1 MAYAWAVLFVA
12 LGLGADG
19 PGDSKVRPQ
28 YEALLKACE
37 ADVKAWEA
45 KYPPAGKDLDLVARY
60 RDWPGWGYAPR
71 VLALAEADP
80 GDPASVDA
88 LIWVLKLRDRVGAHD
103 REIWPHFERAVTLL
117 RDHLKDPRVDAV
129 VYRLMSRGFTPA
141 SEEFLRSALENGPDR
156 EVRGRACLNLAYCL
170 AMRRRVALD
179 PWFERHKSAFD
190 NYRNGRLDT
199 RFLLHIRT
207 ADAAALCDEA
217 AGLYE
222 RADREFGDVVLAPAF
237 GVETVGERARDGLRE
252 LLTLSVGRVAPEIA
266 GPDDS
271 GERLSLREHRG
282 EVVVLVFSLRGN
294 EGIDAPLRS
303 LLERHKGKPF
313 AVLGVNNDADKAAPR
328 LARAAGEI
336 AWRCWSDGANGPI
349 FSAWNIQS
357 TPTIYVLDADGV
369 IRLQDARADSLDET
383 VDRLLAERKAKP

>member
-1 MAYAWAVLFVA
+1 MSHACAVLFVA
-12 LGLGADG
+12 LVLGADG
-19 PGDSKVRPQ
+19 PGGSKVRPRL
-28 YEALLKACE
+28 EALLKAYE
-37 ADVKAWEA
+37 ADVRAWEA

-80 GDPASVDA
+80 NDSASVDA

-103 REIWPHFERAVTLL
+103 REMYPHFERAVTGL

-129 VYRLMSRGFTPA
+129 VYCLISRGFTPA

-156 EVRGRACLNLAYCL
+156 DVRGRVCLYLANCL
-170 AMRRRVALD
+170 ATRRRVALD
-179 PWFERHKSAFD
+179 PWFERHKGTFD
-190 NYRNGRLDT
+190 DYRRGRLDA

-207 ADAAALCDEA
+207 ADPAALSDEA
-217 AGLYE
+217 ARLYA

-237 GVETVGERARDGLRE
+237 GNETVGERARDGLRE
-252 LLTLSVGRVAPEIA
+252 LLTVSVGRVAPEIE

-282 EVVVLVFSLRGN
+282 KVVVLVFSPRG
-294 EGIDAPLRS
+294 IDRVDAPLRA
-303 LLERHKGKPF
+303 LVERHKGEPF

-336 AWRCWSDGANGPI
+336 AWRCWSDGVGGPI
-349 FSAWNIQS
+349 LSAWNIQG

-369 IRLQDARADSLDET
+369 IRLRDIRPEALDEAVDSL
-383 VDRLLAERKAKP
+383 LAGRKNKP